1 MNESFDVY
9 QQSFQQSFSMLM
21 RDMMNSFFR
30 EMYIYYKWSCDESEE
45 VNDIIMRYNREREK
59 VIER

>member
-1 MNESFDVY
+1 MNHLTFIT
-9 QQSFQQSFSMLM
+9 FQQFFSMLM

-30 EMYIYYKWSCDESEE
+30 GMYIYYKWSCDESEE

>member
-1 MNESFDVY
+1 MNHLTFIT
-9 QQSFQQSFSMLM
+9 FQQFFSMLM

-30 EMYIYYKWSCDESEE
+30 GMYIHHKWSCDESEE